1 MADPGAHVRLV
12 QQPQLQSVCRAYTE
26 SGARRCIR
34 TTQPGSSRYPP
45 LRAGAA
51 VRGAGTPRRQRC
63 SRFCTAYNARMS
75 SIPAGGDTARS
86 RAVSIPIFECYFIGS
101 ERKVRSLALWIN
113 VGTCRGCVGNTAAG
127 TRRASP
133 PIHTRAMARV
143 ERAQR
148 TSLYRRM
155 HAQVTSPCDTLPDKR
170 IGRAT
175 SVLFSLSVFHL
186 NRKVREVA
194 HECPRS
200 RRCARR
206 ASPPGGVF
214 HASLHGGVVAESVP
228 HEGMFHVVWT
238 PLPSESCVMRW
249 LRMRPTNQTQPLWVV
264 SRPPCDWPRP
274 GHDIGRPIKARLIS
288 ISGAGPLTIKA
299 SCAPRQST
307 PRTNIYGHDPA
318 ARHCP
323 CQGV

>member
-1 MADPGAHVRLV
+1 MQPFLYCLQCQDVSYSCWRGYSSQSSCFYSYLRVLLYRQRTQGAKPR
-12 QQPQLQSVCRAYTE
+12 SVDKCWHLSWLCRQH
-26 SGARRCIR
+26 G
-34 TTQPGSSRYPP
+34 SRY
-45 LRAGAA
+45 A
-51 VRGAGTPRRQRC
+51 
-63 SRFCTAYNARMS
+63 S
-75 SIPAGGDTARS
+75 SEPTH
-86 RAVSIPIFECYFIGS
+86 
-101 ERKVRSLALWIN
+101 
-113 VGTCRGCVGNTAAG
+113 T
-127 TRRASP
+127 
-133 PIHTRAMARV
+133 HTRAMARV
-143 ERAQR
+143 KRAQR

-249 LRMRPTNQTQPLWVV
+249 LRMRPTNQMQPLWIV

-288 ISGAGPLTIKA
+288 ISGAGPLMIKA